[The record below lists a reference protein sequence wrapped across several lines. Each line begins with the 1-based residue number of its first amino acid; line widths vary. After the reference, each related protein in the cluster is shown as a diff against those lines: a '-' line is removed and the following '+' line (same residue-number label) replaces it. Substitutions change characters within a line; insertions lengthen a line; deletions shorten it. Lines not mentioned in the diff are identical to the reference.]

1 MYDSD
6 KVRTDINLMS
16 WYLRHPSGKIDKK
29 VVDEVETFVKNEE
42 ATNAT
47 KEEGKLE
54 CLKLEALLFCMHLC
68 RYFRKRK
75 KYSTLST

>member
-29 VVDEVETFVKNEE
+29 MVKEVEEFVKNEE
-42 ATNAT
+42 ASVQ
-47 KEEGKLE
+47 EGKLD
-54 CLKLEALLFCMHLC
+54 LKF
-68 RYFRKRK
+68 FFF
-75 KYSTLST
+75 